1 MKTTQ
6 SRNFIRE
13 ILGKLNQMENV
24 EYKFQI
30 LFVFGQSYMSKDAAK
45 NLTKEWQLE
54 NKEHHDLII
63 AGIYYFVPPYT
74 LLFCALNFCSS

>member
-1 MKTTQ
+1 
-6 SRNFIRE
+6 
-13 ILGKLNQMENV
+13 MENI

-54 NKEHHDLII
+54 NKEHRDLII
-63 AGIYYFVPPYT
+63 SGTYT
-74 LLFCALNFCSS
+74 VILPDWTLKKWALSSFAFQSF

>member
-1 MKTTQ
+1 
-6 SRNFIRE
+6 
-13 ILGKLNQMENV
+13 MENV

-63 AGIYYFVPPYT
+63 AGMYCYFT
-74 LLFCALNFCSS
+74 ILNFEKMSPLQF

>member
-1 MKTTQ
+1 
-6 SRNFIRE
+6 
-13 ILGKLNQMENV
+13 MENV

-63 AGIYYFVPPYT
+63 AGMGLSCNNSSVGMD
-74 LLFCALNFCSS
+74 LLHSFMSGLPQPVC

>member
-63 AGIYYFVPPYT
+63 AGMYCFV
-74 LLFCALNFCSS
+74 LV

>member
-1 MKTTQ
+1 
-6 SRNFIRE
+6 
-13 ILGKLNQMENV
+13 MENV

-63 AGIYYFVPPYT
+63 AGKYI
-74 LLFCALNFCSS
+74 LFCPSIGAK

>member
-1 MKTTQ
+1 
-6 SRNFIRE
+6 
-13 ILGKLNQMENV
+13 MENV

-63 AGIYYFVPPYT
+63 AGIYCLSFYT
-74 LLFCALNFCSS
+74 GCLTLKCAIVNGSEG

>member
-1 MKTTQ
+1 
-6 SRNFIRE
+6 
-13 ILGKLNQMENV
+13 MENV

-63 AGIYYFVPPYT
+63 AGMYCYFT
-74 LLFCALNFCSS
+74 ILNF

>member
-1 MKTTQ
+1 
-6 SRNFIRE
+6 
-13 ILGKLNQMENV
+13 MENI

-63 AGIYYFVPPYT
+63 SGMLKSLASIRRT
-74 LLFCALNFCSS
+74 LTKAFLFFPHQNPQ

>member
-1 MKTTQ
+1 
-6 SRNFIRE
+6 
-13 ILGKLNQMENV
+13 MENV

-63 AGIYYFVPPYT
+63 AGMYCFA
-74 LLFCALNFCSS
+74 LLSVQNDLATMLSTEKH

>member
-1 MKTTQ
+1 
-6 SRNFIRE
+6 
-13 ILGKLNQMENV
+13 MENV

-63 AGIYYFVPPYT
+63 AGMLKNFLEPAMFC
-74 LLFCALNFCSS
+74 LLAVLI

>member
-1 MKTTQ
+1 
-6 SRNFIRE
+6 
-13 ILGKLNQMENV
+13 MENI

-63 AGIYYFVPPYT
+63 AGMLKSLASIRRT
-74 LLFCALNFCSS
+74 LTKAFLFFPHQNPQ